1 MEKFFLILGW
11 ATIIMAAEHQWINA
25 LELCCWRR
33 FIKVP
38 WTAWRSNQTIL
49 KEISSEYSLEGLM
62 LKLKL
67 QYSDHLMWRTD
78 SLGKSLMLGKIE
90 DGRRRGWQRMR
101 QLDGITNLM
110 NMSLSKL
117 QEWVMERE
125 AWCNAVH
132 GVAKS
137 QKWLSDW
144 TDMIRRYLSYNWV
157 FRTARIY
164 NFYLFWF

>member
-67 QYSDHLMWRTD
+67 HYFDTKSRLIGKDPDVRKDWRQEEK
-78 SLGKSLMLGKIE
+78 GMIE
-90 DGRRRGWQRMR
+90 DEMVGWHH
-101 QLDGITNLM
+101 QLNGHD
-110 NMSLSKL
+110 LSKL
-117 QEWVMERE
+117 RKMVKDRNPSVLQSMGSQRVRNDLGIEQQQQNVTT
-125 AWCNAVH
+125 NAF
-132 GVAKS
+132 
-137 QKWLSDW
+137 L
-144 TDMIRRYLSYNWV
+144 
-157 FRTARIY
+157 
-164 NFYLFWF
+164 FY